1 MFHSLKRCKV
11 GKLSTEFNCVLMG
24 YKGLNKYGDKFISIV
39 AYKYLYYELEINN
52 GGCFWLWAGDTEGTS
67 KGFKRIGKI

>member
-1 MFHSLKRCKV
+1 
-11 GKLSTEFNCVLMG
+11 MG

-52 GGCFWLWAGDTEGTS
+52 WGCFWLWAGDTEGTPKS
-67 KGFKRIGKI
+67 FKWIGQI